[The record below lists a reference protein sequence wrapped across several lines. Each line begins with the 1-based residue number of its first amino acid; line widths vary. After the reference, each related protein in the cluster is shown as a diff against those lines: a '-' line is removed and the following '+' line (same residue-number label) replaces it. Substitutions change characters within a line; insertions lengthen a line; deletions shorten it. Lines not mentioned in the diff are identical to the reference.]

1 MVGVGEVLAMAYLD
15 PLTKGAASGLLPY
28 AVMIAVLL
36 VRPQGLFGWKRI
48 ERL

>member
-1 MVGVGEVLAMAYLD
+1 MAYLD
-15 PLTKGAASGLLPY
+15 PLTNGAASGILPY
-28 AVMIAVLL
+28 AVMIAILL